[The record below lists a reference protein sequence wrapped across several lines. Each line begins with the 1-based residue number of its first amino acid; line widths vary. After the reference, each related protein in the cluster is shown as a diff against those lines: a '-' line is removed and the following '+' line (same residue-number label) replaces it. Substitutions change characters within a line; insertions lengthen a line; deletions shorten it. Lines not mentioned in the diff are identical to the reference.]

1 MMEPVIEV
9 LFRVLVPSSSFTR
22 LGEWKKKPDIGRE
35 ITIFRKKKKQ
45 KQKQNVSELLC
56 NCFCAGVLFTYDNFM
71 RHKTRFIFPVL
82 P

>member
-35 ITIFRKKKKQ
+35 ITIFREKKKNIKYLRT
-45 KQKQNVSELLC
+45 V
-56 NCFCAGVLFTYDNFM
+56 V
-71 RHKTRFIFPVL
+71 
-82 P
+82 